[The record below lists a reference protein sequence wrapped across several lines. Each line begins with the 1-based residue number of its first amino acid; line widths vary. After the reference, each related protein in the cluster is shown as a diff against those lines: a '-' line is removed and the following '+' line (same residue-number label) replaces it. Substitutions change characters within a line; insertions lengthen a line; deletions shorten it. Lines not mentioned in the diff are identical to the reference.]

1 MRYSA
6 SRLGPVLLVNALAL
20 GAFAQQLA
28 PMRPPAVPLV
38 AHDPYFS
45 IWSMADR
52 LNDEGTRH
60 WTGKPNGITAF
71 VRIDGKPYQ
80 VIGRERGGGALLHQV
95 RLEVLP
101 TRSIYSFSDRLPL
114 EIIRGVENP
123 SSL

>member
-1 MRYSA
+1 MGFRPVRAPEARCMRHS
-6 SRLGPVLLVNALAL
+6 PIVLLWNVLTLA
-20 GAFAQQLA
+20 AFAQLP

-38 AHDPYFS
+38 AHDPYLS

-60 WTGKPNGITAF
+60 WTGKPNGLTGF

-80 VIGRERGGGALLHQV
+80 VIGRERGNGALLTQV

-101 TRSIYSFSDRLPL
+101 TRTTYGFA
-114 EIIRGVENP
+114 GGG
-123 SSL
+123 